1 MSVFLNLLKATSTK
15 TYMSEYPGRVITTD
29 ILASIVAKAYPLSF
43 TPVNIM
49 SGFKKLGVW
58 PINPGEVTD
67 QHIGPSTAL
76 CVQTK
81 TLDPACDSNPDEPIQ
96 DSYLFSPEL
105 EALYKKGMK
114 KNMTLLMTL
123 STLHG

>member
-1 MSVFLNLLKATSTK
+1 
-15 TYMSEYPGRVITTD
+15 MSEYPGRVITTD

-43 TPVNIM
+43 TTVNIM
-49 SGFKKLGVW
+49 SGFKKSGVW

-67 QHIGPSTAL
+67 QHIAPSTAL

-81 TLDPACDSNPDEPIQ
+81 TLDPECDSNPDEPIQ

-105 EALYKKGMK
+105 EALYKKV
-114 KNMTLLMTL
+114 
-123 STLHG
+123 